1 MHDTAALITTTRT
14 AAPSGRAADLVA
26 GAKAM
31 TPWLIGVVPFGLVIG
46 VSAAR
51 ADIPTVAGWLT
62 GPLMFGGSAQVA
74 VIDLLDH
81 GASTFV
87 VLAAVVAINLRLVL
101 YSATMAPH
109 WEGTPVWWRAL
120 GAYLLVDPSV
130 AVGVDGYERHPDRQ
144 RGHLHYLGGGIVLWV
159 AWLAAIGVGATAGA
173 RLPAGLRLEF
183 VIPLFLAG
191 AVADRL
197 DTRAARWAAG
207 IAVLVAVIAVR
218 APLHVGPMVAITAGT
233 VAGLRSESRAES
245 RAQRTEESAP

>member
-51 ADIPTVAGWLT
+51 ADIPTFAGWLT

-101 YSATMAPH
+101 YSAT
-109 WEGTPVWWRAL
+109 
-120 GAYLLVDPSV
+120 
-130 AVGVDGYERHPDRQ
+130 DGS
-144 RGHLHYLGGGIVLWV
+144 
-159 AWLAAIGVGATAGA
+159 
-173 RLPAGLRLEF
+173 
-183 VIPLFLAG
+183 
-191 AVADRL
+191 
-197 DTRAARWAAG
+197 TRR
-207 IAVLVAVIAVR
+207 
-218 APLHVGPMVAITAGT
+218 
-233 VAGLRSESRAES
+233 
-245 RAQRTEESAP
+245 